1 MLPPIVHCSSSSR
14 CQRLPALTNMETFPR
29 PCYCIAMR
37 DKHTTHRVAGWGTSM
52 CSTHA
57 SLCATPCYTHQQ
69 HATRLETRRPQH
81 SVCLWLRCPRRWQ
94 ETLLRH
100 ASHGALSLFPTSSQH
115 SIPRRHWIV
124 QCRQHGTRPDG
135 EQINQISYPLA
146 AAARSNALRSV
157 CCVPAS
163 VSTTQDQEGVA
174 YLIPWPQRVVRRRD
188 ERTGM
193 PPLPE
198 VA

>member
-29 PCYCIAMR
+29 HCYCITMR
-37 DKHTTHRVAGWGTSM
+37 DKHTTHRVARWGTSM
-52 CSTHA
+52 WRDSTHA
-57 SLCATPCYTHQQ
+57 SLRDTMLHASS

-81 SVCLWLRCPRRWQ
+81 CLWLRCPRSWR

-124 QCRQHGTRPDG
+124 QCHGTQLDG

-146 AAARSNALRSV
+146 AAAAAAEQQRTAL
-157 CCVPAS
+157 CVLCA
-163 VSTTQDQEGVA
+163 G
-174 YLIPWPQRVVRRRD
+174 
-188 ERTGM
+188 ER
-193 PPLPE
+193 
-198 VA
+198 